1 MRSLCNFAKWS
12 LVGLSI
18 IYILGAYGQIVPIVV
33 FLAAIAIMLP
43 PAEPLLVKKFP
54 FLEKG
59 IFKFITW
66 FMLVIIGFHLVTTPE
81 EKSAY
86 AKEKISRLESQ
97 KNVKELIAILQQK
110 DERSPFAAEALG
122 KLGDKQAVE
131 PLMTTL
137 KTATQVDIR
146 RNCAKALGKLQDPRA
161 VPILF
166 ANLSDMDGGVKESA
180 KDALRQLA
188 AQDPKIAQLESQKN
202 VKELIVILQ
211 QNDYRSPYVA
221 EVLGNIGDKQAV
233 EPLITALK
241 TATQTD
247 TRRASVEALGKLQD
261 SRAAKPLIDSLSKA
275 DGSVRES
282 AKTVLK
288 QLAAKDPN
296 VVDLLL
302 PAFKK
307 GDDTAK
313 DVLVSIGDPAVD
325 PLIAALKDTE
335 TRSNAAE
342 ALGQIGNPR
351 AIKPLIANLTDWDF
365 GPKAAAALNKLNWKP
380 ESDPDKIHLWI
391 ALRKGDELRNNWST
405 TKQVLLNNVESG
417 NSSKIKYGLHSFVS
431 IGEREILP
439 TLIKLLNQRGNV
451 TMVNAYL
458 NCGEPTLEQAARD
471 WAQARGYRIIQTR
484 RNDQTVPWGRM

>member
-1 MRSLCNFAKWS
+1 MKSLCKFAKWS

-18 IYILGAYGQIVPIVV
+18 IYILGAYGQILPIAV

-43 PAEPLLVKKFP
+43 PTEPLLVQKFP

-59 IFKFITW
+59 IFKFIAW
-66 FMLVIIGFHLVTTPE
+66 LMLVTIGFHLVTTPA

-97 KNVKELIAILQQK
+97 KNVKELIAIVQQK
-110 DERSPFAAEALG
+110 DERSPYAAEALG
-122 KLGDKQAVE
+122 NLGDKQAVE
-131 PLMTTL
+131 PLITTL
-137 KTATQVDIR
+137 KTATQADIR

-166 ANLSDMDGGVKESA
+166 ANLSDMDGEVKESA
-180 KDALRQLA
+180 KEALRELA
-188 AQDPKIAQLESQKN
+188 AKDPKIAQLESQKN
-202 VKELIVILQ
+202 VKELIAILQ

-221 EVLGNIGDKQAV
+221 EVLGNLGDKQAV

-261 SRAAKPLIDSLSKA
+261 SRAVKPLIDSLSQA
-275 DGSVRES
+275 DGSVKES
-282 AKTVLK
+282 VKRVLK
-288 QLAAKDPN
+288 QLAAKEPS

-325 PLIAALKDTE
+325 SLITALKDTE
-335 TRSNAAE
+335 TRSDAAE

-351 AIKPLIANLTDWDF
+351 AIKPLVTNLTDWEF

-405 TKQVLLNNVESG
+405 TKQVLLNDVRSG
-417 NSSKIKYGLHSFVS
+417 NSPKIKYGLHSFVS

-439 TLIKLLNQRGNV
+439 TLIELLNQRGSV

-458 NCGEPTLEQAARD
+458 NCGEPTLEKAARD
-471 WAQARGYRIIQTR
+471 WAEARGYRIIQTR
-484 RNDQTVPWGRM
+484 RNDRTVPWGGM